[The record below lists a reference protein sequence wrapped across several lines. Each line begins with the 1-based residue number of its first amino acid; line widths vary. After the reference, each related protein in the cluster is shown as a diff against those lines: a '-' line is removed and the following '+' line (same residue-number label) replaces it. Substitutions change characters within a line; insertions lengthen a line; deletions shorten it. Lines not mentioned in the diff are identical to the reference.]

1 MRLCNVW
8 NQEEPRVAVK
18 DVARDGVRLLPS
30 RWKGN
35 SIASTDD
42 LWPILAD
49 SEATLEL
56 VRDAEEPLLG
66 LDQVTMRPP
75 VLRPSK
81 VLCVG
86 LNYRRHALETGA
98 AIPTVPVIFNK
109 FPSSLAADGEPIAI
123 PPATQQ
129 LDYEA
134 ELVMV
139 IGRRAEHVKPENYAH
154 YVAGYTVGND
164 VSARDL
170 QLRTSQWLLGKSS
183 KGFAPMGP
191 YLVTSD
197 EVPEPNQLAIR
208 SWRNETLC
216 QDSNTA
222 DMIFSCSEIIAYLST
237 IWTLEP
243 GDVIYTGTPEGV
255 ILGQPESEQS
265 WIRANDVVRVEIE
278 GLGAL
283 SNRFL

>member
-8 NQEEPRVAVK
+8 HQEEPRVAVK
-18 DVARDGVRLLPS
+18 DGARDGVHLLPS
-30 RWKGN
+30 RWEGY

-49 SEATLEL
+49 SEATRDL
-56 VRDAEEPLLG
+56 VRNAEASLLG
-66 LDQVTMRPP
+66 WEGVTMRSP

-98 AIPTVPVIFNK
+98 VIPTVPVMFNK
-109 FPSSLAADGEPIAI
+109 FPSALAADREPIAI

-139 IGRRAEHVKPENYAH
+139 IGRRAEHVKPEHYAH

-170 QLRTSQWLLGKSS
+170 QMRTSQWLLGKSS
-183 KGFAPMGP
+183 KGFAPLGP
-191 YLVTSD
+191 YLVTTD
-197 EVPEPNQLAIR
+197 EVPEPNRLAIR
-208 SWRNETLC
+208 SWRNENLC

-222 DMIFSCSEIIAYLST
+222 DMIFSCQEIIAYLSS

-255 ILGQPESEQS
+255 ILGRPEAERN
-265 WIRANDVVRVEIE
+265 WIHANDVVRVAIE
-278 GLGAL
+278 GLGEL
-283 SNRFL
+283 SNRFV

>member
-8 NQEEPRVAVK
+8 HQEEPRVAMK
-18 DVARDGVRLLPS
+18 GGGQDGVRLLPS
-30 RWKGN
+30 RWQGS

-49 SEATLEL
+49 SKAALGL
-56 VRDAEEPLLG
+56 VRDAEEPLLE
-66 LDQVTMRPP
+66 LSQVTMRSPI
-75 VLRPSK
+75 LRPSK

-86 LNYRRHALETGA
+86 LNYRRHALETGM

-109 FPSSLAADGEPIAI
+109 FPSALACDGEPIAI
-123 PPATQQ
+123 PPTTQQ

-134 ELVMV
+134 ELVIVM
-139 IGRRAEHVKPENYAH
+139 GRQADHVKPDEALY

-170 QLRTSQWLLGKSS
+170 QMRTSQWLLGKSS
-183 KGFAPMGP
+183 KGFAPLGP
-191 YLVTSD
+191 YLVTTD
-197 EVPEPNQLAIR
+197 EVPEPDRLAIR

-222 DMIFSCSEIIAYLST
+222 DMIFSCPAIIAYLST

-255 ILGQPESEQS
+255 ILGQPEAKQD
-265 WIRANDVVRVEIE
+265 WIHANDVVRVEIE
-278 GLGAL
+278 GLGEL
-283 SNRFL
+283 SNRFV